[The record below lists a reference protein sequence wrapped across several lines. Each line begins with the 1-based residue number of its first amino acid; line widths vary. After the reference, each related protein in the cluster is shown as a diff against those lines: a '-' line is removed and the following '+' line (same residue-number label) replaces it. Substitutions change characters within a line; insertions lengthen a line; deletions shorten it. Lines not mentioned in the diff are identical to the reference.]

1 MTKKAILISIN
12 SDIGYFFADKLL
24 KDNFKLIGTYRTY
37 SKRLSDL
44 KKRGVILKRIDFSKK
59 LSDKIIQNL
68 IKECRNWDLLL
79 NFTGNQ
85 NPIGKI
91 LTLKKTEIIS
101 SFNINFLAQF
111 IITKEMLKFKKR
123 NSFVLF
129 FAGGGVNNA
138 TKNYSTYTLSK
149 IALIKLVELLDFEI
163 KNTRFSIIGPGWVNT
178 KIHNTTLVSN
188 KAGKNKKLTIDKLKS
203 NNLTSMAEIFD
214 FFKWLYSQKKSII
227 SGRNFSVVYD
237 KNLSNLKKKIAK
249 DQSFFKLR
257 RKGN

>member
-12 SDIGYFFADKLL
+12 SDIGYFFAEKLL
-24 KDNFKLIGTYRTY
+24 KENFKIIGTYRTY
-37 SKRLSDL
+37 NKRLSNL
-44 KKRGVILKRIDFSKK
+44 KKKGVILKKIDFSKK
-59 LSDKIIQNL
+59 LSNKIIQNL
-68 IKECRNWDLLL
+68 IKSCRNWDLLL
-79 NFTGNQ
+79 NFAGDQ

-91 LTLKKTEIIS
+91 LTLKNTEIIR

-111 IITKEMLKFKKR
+111 IITKEILKFKKR

-129 FAGGGVNNA
+129 FAGGGVNSA
-138 TKNYSTYTLSK
+138 TMNYSTYTLSK
-149 IALIKLVELLDFEI
+149 IALIKLVELLDFEV

-178 KIHNTTLVSN
+178 KIHNSTLISN

-203 NNLTSMAEIFD
+203 SNLTSMNEIFD
-214 FFKWLYSQKKSII
+214 FFKWLYAQKKPII

-237 KNLSNLKKKIAK
+237 KNLNKLKKNFIK
-249 DQSFFKLR
+249 DQNFFKLR